1 MNLIDKLNKNTIIS
15 PLISTDKSDA
25 VQVLLNQLL
34 NQKILTATVKLFT
47 FINEHEKIMNPAI
60 GRGVAF
66 HYSRSIEVKELT
78 AILGISINGIDYK
91 SPDQQK
97 VHFILLILD
106 TIDNPVLH
114 RKLITRFQK
123 FINSVNMKTKILEC
137 KSNSEVL
144 NLITNWENK
153 YLSKESI

>member
-1 MNLIDKLNKNTIIS
+1 MNLIDKLNRDTIIF
-15 PLISTDKSDA
+15 PLSSVDKSDA

-34 NQKILTATVKLFT
+34 NQKILTATTKLFT

-60 GRGVAF
+60 GRGIAF
-66 HYSRSIEVKELT
+66 HYSSSVEVEELT

-114 RKLITRFQK
+114 RKFINRFQK
-123 FINSVNMKTKILEC
+123 FINSVNIKTEILDC
-137 KSNSEVL
+137 KSNIEVL
-144 NLITNWENK
+144 NLITNWENE